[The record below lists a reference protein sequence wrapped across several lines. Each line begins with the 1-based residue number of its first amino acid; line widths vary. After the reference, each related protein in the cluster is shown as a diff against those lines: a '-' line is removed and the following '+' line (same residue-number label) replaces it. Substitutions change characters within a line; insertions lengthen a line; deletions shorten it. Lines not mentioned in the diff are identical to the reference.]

1 MKKNKFGGNPIKH
14 YYINQRIRAKEVR
27 LIDQDG
33 TQIGVMPI
41 REALSKAD
49 EQGLDLIQITNQSNP
64 PICKLADYG
73 QFMYQ
78 QKKKDKQQK
87 KHGQVIKEI
96 KISHKISD
104 NDYETRLNQAKK
116 FLDKKYKV
124 KLTVTFKGREIVFR
138 DTLGMDRV
146 KKFVDD
152 IQDYGIKDN
161 DIVKSGKNINLL
173 INPK

>member
-1 MKKNKFGGNPIKH
+1 MKKKVGASSIKH
-14 YYINQRIRAKEVR
+14 YFTNQKIRAREVR

-33 TQIGVMPI
+33 NQIGVMPTP
-41 REALSKAD
+41 EALVKAD
-49 EQGLDLIQITNQSNP
+49 QAGLDLIQITNQSNP

-78 QKKKDKQQK
+78 QKKKDRQQK
-87 KHGQVIKEI
+87 KQSQVIKEI
-96 KISHKISD
+96 KMSHKISE
-104 NDYETRLNQAKK
+104 NDYETRLSQARK
-116 FLDKKYKV
+116 FLEKKYKV

-138 DTLGMDRV
+138 DTLGMERV
-146 KKFVDD
+146 HKFLSD